1 MPKKKAPQLG
11 KIFSSSSSDDSL
23 LSYRK
28 ARTSASDK
36 EAPRKVR
43 IKVNLTSVEDK
54 PVRRTI
60 EREPIVVPTN
70 SDHVDIPDGYILY
83 DKRRLHLIPPNTIVG
98 YQKTNDKVIVNKYF
112 KQYDQIG
119 SIITVGFYKHDKRN
133 YSESLSNIAFVFT
146 KSITGGDDPLKNS
159 IEVPK
164 AEWKGLNRDM
174 VVSYQKLSEEWIY
187 HAKFNSFIKIKDGSE
202 RISFT
207 SERGYGYIA
216 NPDNIKTIRRHI
228 TPTDR
233 MTTFL
238 LESISQLE
246 RRVAALEKKKSKK

>member
-1 MPKKKAPQLG
+1 MPKKKAPELG
-11 KIFSSSSSDDSL
+11 RIFSSSSSDESL

-36 EAPRKVR
+36 ESQRKVR
-43 IKVNLTSVEDK
+43 VRVNLTSAEDK
-54 PVRRTI
+54 PVDRNV
-60 EREPIVVPTN
+60 ERETIVVP
-70 SDHVDIPDGYILY
+70 SASSADVPEGYILY
-83 DKRRLHLIPPNTIVG
+83 DKRKLHLISPNTIVG
-98 YQKTNDKVIVNKYF
+98 YKKNNDKVIINKYF

-133 YSESLSNIAFVFT
+133 YSESLGNIAFVFT
-146 KSITGGDDPLKNS
+146 KSISGGDDPLKNS
-159 IEVPK
+159 INVPK
-164 AEWKGLNRDM
+164 EEWKSLKRDM

-187 HAKFNSFIKIKDGSE
+187 HTKFNSFIKIKDGSE
-202 RISFT
+202 RMSFT

-228 TPTDR
+228 THSDK
-233 MTTFL
+233 MTTYL
-238 LESISQLE
+238 LETLNKLE